1 MAIRCS
7 LRIVV
12 LATCATLFALAQP
25 NAYLAPL
32 PSGETLVDV
41 QQTPSGNW
49 LVASHGLRAST
60 PEQDETT
67 DVGQQVFLRLVS
79 RDGDVLAT
87 KEIGGVGRD
96 SVSAVALQ
104 SDGRVVVIGGTNSID
119 FPVVNPLFPLGG
131 TNHPVVSGDFH
142 RTQGFLVQL
151 SPDLS
156 TTLQATLLGGVS
168 NDLQSYSETLLSA
181 LAVDAG
187 DRIYVGGRT
196 GRTDFPVSPTLSLR
210 GTTSLSRNSFDLV
223 QEGFIL
229 RFDAKIEHLEFS
241 TFIGATKPTCQ
252 GGSGCIFQYTSDVE
266 RLAVDAN
273 GVVTALVRGSA
284 YTASSGGLDL
294 SDRYAI
300 HGIALREAKK
310 QVLRIDTEN
319 ASLLWVADLGYTN
332 FVIPIDG
339 RVSRPMLSVDNAGRS
354 IVTLLSDWKADAK
367 TSERPI
373 TLDVLTISADGSTLI
388 QRDALG
394 LDATMGLDG
403 AALES
408 DGAIWLAGPTN
419 SSDWFTM
426 EPEAQSGSQ
435 YLIRFNLSTRKIDRA
450 LLLPNGNADRNL
462 TFDAEGRLWT
472 AGGTGA
478 IQSIPQST
486 ALEHAIL
493 GIANSASYETSGRLS
508 PGELISIYGVGFGPS
523 TGHGATFDSE
533 HKLPF
538 TLGNASVRIN
548 GAPAPL
554 LYTSD
559 TQINFIAPFA
569 LADAG
574 DTGGRPKLEIVYRDQ
589 VVLSAVLQ
597 KSVAQPHAFTT
608 VGFLYQDEKHPAA
621 FPILQIHGQDPLDT
635 DLPVQT
641 GDAVTLWMNGAG
653 EWKGTVTDGKQQTAP
668 YNEPTLM
675 LRAVISA
682 SELVGQGTPLAVEYF
697 GAAPGFAAGL
707 LQVNVRIP
715 EDMPMTGGE
724 YRFLY
729 LQLGE
734 VSANGFRVVAE
745 APAYRIRVASRLP

>member
-1 MAIRCS
+1 MVIRS
-7 LRIVV
+7 YLRIA
-12 LATCATLFALAQP
+12 LLTTCVTLFALAQP

-41 QQTPSGNW
+41 QQTPSGNL
-49 LVASHGLRAST
+49 LVASHGRRAST

-119 FPVVNPLFPLGG
+119 FPVTNPLFPDVAVEL
-131 TNHPVVSGDFH
+131 PDVEGDFR

-156 TTLQATLLGGVS
+156 TTLHATLLGGVS

-284 YTASSGGLDL
+284 YAASSGGLDL

-319 ASLLWVADLGYTN
+319 ASLLWVADLGFTGLL
-332 FVIPIDG
+332 PSAG
-339 RVSRPMLSVDNAGRS
+339 RAGNLTLAVDSSGRS
-354 IVTLLSDWKADAK
+354 IVTLISDWKTDP
-367 TSERPI
+367 TISERPI
-373 TLDVLTISADGSTLI
+373 TLDILTISADGSTLI

-394 LDATMGLDG
+394 LDATMGLDVT
-403 AALES
+403 ALES

-450 LLLPNGNADRNL
+450 LLLPNGNADRKV
-462 TFDAEGRLWT
+462 TFDAGGRLWT

-486 ALEHAIL
+486 ALERAIL

-574 DTGGRPKLEIVYRDQ
+574 DTGGRPKLEIVYQDQ

-641 GDAVTLWMNGAG
+641 GDVVTLWMNGAG
-653 EWKGTVTDGKQQTAP
+653 EWKGAVADGKQQTAP
-668 YNEPTLM
+668 YNEPTLT

-682 SELVGQGTPLAVEYF
+682 SALVGQGTPLAVEYF